1 MGDAGA
7 ADGDYAE
14 RAMKINSGFHL
25 SLFGVLCALSLCSYA
40 HAQGCLA
47 AHTSS
52 TMQSAITSAGDSFT
66 DQGAGFLRHH
76 PLTVEVDWR
85 SFSSFRHFS
94 GEVENTQRAVLNTQ
108 IKNHQNIYNISMD
121 LQLTPRWSV
130 NAFVPVL
137 QGTRNQKYP
146 PYGIYDIAGVGDMIV
161 GAQAWVLRPPTENG
175 GNIAFSVGLKLPT
188 GLNNGLST
196 ARLANGTVQKV
207 VADQSLQPGD
217 GTWGFTLGTQAYK
230 QTYFKTVGYFQGSWL
245 FNPADTNGVPTFRSV
260 PAEAVMSATDQ
271 YLFRAGL
278 SRHVPRVHGLAA
290 SFGGRMEGIPVRD
303 AFGKSDGFRR
313 PGYII
318 SIEPALQ
325 FQHHRDLISLAA
337 PWAVQRNR
345 RASVPDLARGAH
357 GDAAFADYAIILSAS
372 HTF

>member
-1 MGDAGA
+1 MAYA
-7 ADGDYAE
+7 AL
-14 RAMKINSGFHL
+14 L
-25 SLFGVLCALSLCSYA
+25 SSAALLSTA
-40 HAQGCLA
+40 RAQGCLA

-52 TMQSAITSAGDSFT
+52 TIQGCLTSNGENVSDSKSR
-66 DQGAGFLRHH
+66 FLRNH
-76 PLTVEVDWR
+76 PLTLEVDWR

-108 IKNHQNIYNISMD
+108 IKNHQNIYNISTE

-130 NAFVPVL
+130 NVFVPVL
-137 QGTRNQKYP
+137 QGTRNQKYA
-146 PYGIYDIAGVGDMIV
+146 PYGIYDIAGIGDMIV
-161 GAQAWVLRPPTENG
+161 GAQAWVLRPPAENG
-175 GNIAFSVGLKLPT
+175 GNVAFSVGLKLPT
-188 GLNNGLST
+188 GLNNGMGT
-196 ARLANGTVQKV
+196 ATLANGTVQKA

-217 GTWGFTLGTQAYK
+217 GTWGFTLGSQAYK
-230 QTYFKTVGYFQGSWL
+230 NTYFHTVGYFQGSWL
-245 FNPADTNGVPTFRSV
+245 FSPADTNGVPTFRAAQLES
-260 PAEAVMSATDQ
+260 VMSATDQ

-278 SRHVPRVHGLAA
+278 SRHVPKLRGLAA

-325 FQHHRDLISLAA
+325 YQRRREMISLTA
-337 PWAVQRNR
+337 PWAIQRNR
-345 RASVPDLARGAH
+345 RASVTDLARGTH
-357 GDAAFADYAIILSAS
+357 GDAAFADYAIVLSAS

>member
-1 MGDAGA
+1 MKTAVFCTTIVGA
-7 ADGDYAE
+7 A
-14 RAMKINSGFHL
+14 
-25 SLFGVLCALSLCSYA
+25 VALSGASFA
-40 HAQGCLA
+40 RAQGCLA

-52 TMQSAITSAGDSFT
+52 NIQSCITSGGHNMDGTGS
-66 DQGAGFLRHH
+66 GFLRHH

-94 GEVENTQRAVLNTQ
+94 GTVENTSRQTLGTFIA
-108 IKNHQNIYNISMD
+108 NHQNLYNVTMD
-121 LQLTPRWSV
+121 MQLTPRWSV

-137 QGTRNQKYP
+137 QGTRDQKYP
-146 PYGIYDIAGVGDMIV
+146 PVQNVEVAGIGDMIV
-161 GAQAWVLRPPTENG
+161 GVQGWVLRPPAENG
-175 GNIAFSVGLKLPT
+175 GNIAFSAGLKLPT
-188 GLNNGLST
+188 GINGGTGT

-217 GTWGFTLGTQAYK
+217 GSWGFTLGSQAYK
-230 QTYFKTVGYFQGSWL
+230 QTYFHTIGYFQGSWL
-245 FNPADTNGVPTFRSV
+245 FNPRDTNNVPTFR
-260 PAEAVMSATDQ
+260 AAKGEGVMSVTDQ

-278 SRHVPRVHGLAA
+278 SRHVPHVYGLAA

-303 AFGKSDGFRR
+303 AFGKSNGFRR

-318 SIEPALQ
+318 SVEPAVQYQYRRSML
-325 FQHHRDLISLAA
+325 SLSS

-345 RASVPDLARGAH
+345 RASVPDLANHKH
-357 GDAAFADYAIILSAS
+357 GDAAFADYALILSVS

>member
-1 MGDAGA
+1 MTST
-7 ADGDYAE
+7 
-14 RAMKINSGFHL
+14 R
-25 SLFGVLCALSLCSYA
+25 SLVALARRLTTLALICVPTLA
-40 HAQGCLA
+40 RAQGCLA
-47 AHTSS
+47 AHTNTS
-52 TMQSAITSAGDSFT
+52 MQGCLGDNQTTVGSL
-66 DQGAGFLRHH
+66 LRNR
-76 PLTVEVDWR
+76 PLTIEVDWR

-94 GEVENTQRAVLNTQ
+94 GEKENVQREILNTQ
-108 IKNHQNIYNISMD
+108 IKNHQNLYNINVD

-146 PYGIYDIAGVGDMIV
+146 PYGVFDIAGLGDVIV
-161 GAQAWVLRPPTENG
+161 GAQAWVLRPPAENG
-175 GNIAFSVGLKLPT
+175 GNIAFSAGLKLPT
-188 GLNNGLST
+188 GLNNGMGT

-217 GTWGFTLGTQAYK
+217 GSWGFTLGSQAYK
-230 QTYFKTVGYFQGSWL
+230 QTLFHTTAYFQGSWL
-245 FNPADTNGVPTFRSV
+245 FNPRDTNGVATFR
-260 PAEAVMSATDQ
+260 AQRGEGVMSVTDQ

-278 SRHVPRVHGLAA
+278 SRHVPRVRGLAA

-318 SIEPALQ
+318 SVDPGVQ
-325 FQHHRDLISLAA
+325 YQYKRTMLAVTA

-345 RASVPDLARGAH
+345 RASVTDLANGTH
-357 GDAAFADYAIILSAS
+357 GDAAFADYAVLVGLS

>member
-1 MGDAGA
+1 MKNTSLLPLCLVA
-7 ADGDYAE
+7 ALA
-14 RAMKINSGFHL
+14 
-25 SLFGVLCALSLCSYA
+25 VLPSAANL

-52 TMQSAITSAGDSFT
+52 TIQSCITSPNGVAETG
-66 DQGAGFLRHH
+66 GPNFLRHH

-85 SFSSFRHFS
+85 SFSSFRHFV
-94 GEVENTQRAVLNTQ
+94 GTVEQTQRAVLNTQ
-108 IKNHQNIYNISMD
+108 IKNHQNIYNIAAEM
-121 LQLTPRWSV
+121 QLTPRWSV

-137 QGTRNQKYP
+137 QGSRNQKYP
-146 PYGIYDIAGVGDMIV
+146 PNGVYNIAGVGDMIL
-161 GAQAWVLRPPTENG
+161 GAQAWVLRPPAENG
-175 GNIAFSVGLKLPT
+175 GNIAFSLGLKLPT
-188 GLNNGLST
+188 GLSNGQGT
-196 ARLANGTVQKV
+196 GRLANGTVQKV

-217 GTWGFTLGTQAYK
+217 GTWGFTLGSQAYK
-230 QTYFKTVGYFQGSWL
+230 QTLFHTVGYFQGSWL
-245 FNPADTNGVPTFRSV
+245 FNPADTNGVPTYRTGIQST
-260 PAEAVMSATDQ
+260 MSATDQ

-278 SRHVPRVHGLAA
+278 SRHVPRVRGLAA

-318 SIEPALQ
+318 SVEPALQ
-325 FQHHRDLISLAA
+325 YQRRRDMISLTA

-345 RASVPDLARGAH
+345 RASVYDLANHTH
-357 GDAAFADYAIILSAS
+357 GDAAFADYAVILGAS

>member
-1 MGDAGA
+1 
-7 ADGDYAE
+7 
-14 RAMKINSGFHL
+14 MKNRLICLTFL
-25 SLFGVLCALSLCSYA
+25 SASCALFGAGFA

-47 AHTSS
+47 AHTNSN
-52 TMQSAITSAGDSFT
+52 MQGCITATGHDT
-66 DQGAGFLRHH
+66 YDEKNQFLRHH

-94 GEVENTQRAVLNTQ
+94 GEVENLQRAQLGTF
-108 IKNHQNIYNISMD
+108 IPNHQNIYNISADM
-121 LQLTPRWSV
+121 QINPRWSV

-137 QGTRNQKYP
+137 QGTRDQKYAP
-146 PYGIYDIAGVGDMIV
+146 VGKFDIAGIGDMIL
-161 GAQAWVLRPPTENG
+161 GAQAWVWRPPTEAG
-175 GNIAFSVGLKLPT
+175 GNIAVSVGLKLPT
-188 GLNNGLST
+188 GLNNGMGT
-196 ARLANGTVQKV
+196 ARLSNGTYQKV

-217 GTWGFTLGTQAYK
+217 GTWGFTVGSQAYK
-230 QTYFKTVGYFQGSWL
+230 TAPFHTVGYFQGSWL
-245 FNPADTNGVPTFRSV
+245 FSPADTTGVPTFRTQKG
-260 PAEAVMSATDQ
+260 EDVMSATDQ

-318 SIEPALQ
+318 SIEPAVQ
-325 FQHHRDLISLAA
+325 YQWKREMISLSA

-345 RASVPDLARGAH
+345 RASVTDIANHTH
-357 GDAAFADYAIILSAS
+357 GDAAFADYAIIASMS

>member
-1 MGDAGA
+1 MTFTKVLVATA
-7 ADGDYAE
+7 I
-14 RAMKINSGFHL
+14 RL
-25 SLFGVLCALSLCSYA
+25 SALALCAVTPTL

-47 AHTSS
+47 AHTNTSMQGCLMDNS
-52 TMQSAITSAGDSFT
+52 TSVGDL
-66 DQGAGFLRHH
+66 LRNH

-94 GEVENTQRAVLNTQ
+94 GEKENTQRAVLNTQ
-108 IKNHQNIYNISMD
+108 IKNHQNLYNVNVD

-146 PYGIYDIAGVGDMIV
+146 PFGVFDIAGLGDVIV
-161 GAQAWVLRPPTENG
+161 GAQAWVLRPPAENG
-175 GNIAFSVGLKLPT
+175 GNIAFSAGLKLPT
-188 GLNNGLST
+188 GLNNGMGT

-217 GTWGFTLGTQAYK
+217 GSWGFTLGTQAYQ
-230 QTYFKTVGYFQGSWL
+230 QTWFHTTAYFQGSWL
-245 FNPADTNGVPTFRSV
+245 FNPRDTNGVPTFRAS
-260 PAEAVMSATDQ
+260 PAESVMSVTDQ

-278 SRHVPRVHGLAA
+278 SRHVPHVRGLAG

-318 SIEPALQ
+318 SIDPGIQ
-325 FQHHRDLISLAA
+325 YQHRRTMLAVTA
-337 PWAVQRNR
+337 PWAIQRNR
-345 RASVPDLARGAH
+345 RASVPDLARGTH
-357 GDAAFADYAIILSAS
+357 GDAAFADYAVIAGIS